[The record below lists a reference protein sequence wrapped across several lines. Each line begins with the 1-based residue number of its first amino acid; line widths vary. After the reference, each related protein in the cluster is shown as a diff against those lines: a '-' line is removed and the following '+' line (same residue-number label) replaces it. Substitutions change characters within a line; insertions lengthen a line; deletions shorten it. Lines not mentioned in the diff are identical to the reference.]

1 SSVKRVRAI
10 EIYRNIRN
18 LKDYIK
24 SLKSIFQM
32 RTRPRQKV
40 EAYVQSYKDGDI
52 LFHEP
57 LPEVISAEYEHY
69 KEACQLL
76 GGLSQ

>member
-32 RTRPRQKV
+32 RTRPNSSRKKLV
-40 EAYVQSYKDGDI
+40 ALVFKNFAI
-52 LFHEP
+52 L
-57 LPEVISAEYEHY
+57 LPS
-69 KEACQLL
+69 KKL
-76 GGLSQ
+76 